1 VSIKD
6 GLSAI
11 AKEVLGDVQ
20 KESEAI
26 ILFAE
31 NQAKQTLKVGKE
43 QAVQNYQTLMN
54 QATTKAEGERRK
66 IASVTEVELRNR
78 LLQTKEGLVDA
89 AFEKALFDL
98 KSFVTTEEYQ
108 GYLLKLI
115 KKTAVRIDQ
124 KNLVIQV
131 NAKDKDWL
139 TQDILNRLSKSLH
152 RELKLSDE
160 SGDFIGGC
168 KIQTIDGKITY
179 DSTIDNRLQELKP
192 ALRIEVAKILFETG
206 AEKNAR

>member
-1 VSIKD
+1 MSIKD

-11 AKEVLGDVQ
+11 ANEVLGDVQ

-54 QATTKAEGERRK
+54 QATAKAEGERRK
-66 IASVTEVELRNR
+66 IASVTEVEMRNR
-78 LLQTKEGLVDA
+78 LLQTKEGLVDT
-89 AFEKALFDL
+89 AFEKAFFNL
-98 KSFVTTEEYQ
+98 KGFVTTVEYH

-115 KKTAVRIDQ
+115 EEAAGRIGQ

-131 NAKDKDWL
+131 NAKDKGWL
-139 TQDILNRLSKSLH
+139 TQDMLNRLSKKLR
-152 RELKLSDE
+152 RELNLSDE
-160 SGDFIGGC
+160 NEDFIGGC

-192 ALRIEVAKILFETG
+192 ALRVEVAKILFG
-206 AEKNAR
+206 EKA